1 MSAEPMF
8 KPGYEGPRPSVHLSG
23 PEKQVLRLNR
33 TELVRRLNEAM
44 LCLSVAEGTG
54 NLGIRAGTPT
64 AMREFSDLIGRDR
77 DAAARPRF
85 RPTAAQIDAMD
96 STLKWLEGLT
106 RTHFKVVFLRALDSF
121 DAQWPWAKIGGFF
134 GMSDRWAESA
144 YDAALIQAARRAGIL
159 PMTTAEFAILVSS
172 VWRSAI
178 VAHERG
184 WMSHIATSANPRQE
198 ASNLRGKS
206 PLKLEG
212 ATALWVAGPPL
223 AKRIVAATRPRF
235 AGRAS
240 HGSWF
245 KVPPEEVLDQLIIT
259 ARDIGAEW
267 QIEDVDGGRG

>member
-1 MSAEPMF
+1 MNAEQLF
-8 KPGYEGPRPSVHLSG
+8 KPGYEGHRPSAQLSG
-23 PEKQVLRLNR
+23 PEKQTLRLNR
-33 TELVRRLNEAM
+33 AELVRRLNEAM

-96 STLKWLEGLT
+96 PTLKLLDGLT

-144 YDAALIQAARRAGIL
+144 YDAALVQAARRAGIL
-159 PMTTAEFAILVSS
+159 PMTTAEFAILVCS

-178 VAHERG
+178 PVHERG
-184 WMSHIATSANPRQE
+184 WMSHITTSANPRQE
-198 ASNLRGKS
+198 TSNLRGKS
-206 PLKLEG
+206 PLKLEA

-223 AKRIVAATRPRF
+223 AKRIVAETKPRF

-240 HGSWF
+240 HGAWY
-245 KVPPEEVLDQLIIT
+245 KAPPEDVLDQLIIT
-259 ARDIGAEW
+259 AREIGAEW